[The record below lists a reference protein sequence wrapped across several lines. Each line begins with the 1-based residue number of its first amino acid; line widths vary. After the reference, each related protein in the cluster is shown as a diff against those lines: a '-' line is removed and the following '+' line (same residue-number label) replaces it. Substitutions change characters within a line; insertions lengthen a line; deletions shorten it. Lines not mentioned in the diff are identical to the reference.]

1 MHLKSLS
8 DGVKLGYALN
18 SVTERDNMTNRT
30 KISALI
36 LVLILTQTAC
46 SSLAGRVAKSVS
58 AIPSV
63 VRVLFPNA
71 SPTVFTVLDAA
82 SKAFKEFTENKTV
95 GNWERAEN
103 VWNQAKPLLAGLNNG
118 TINKIVAAVDVLIG
132 QVTLPVGVA
141 GSGGGG
147 DTTSNKVLV
156 RFEED
161 DVEELEK
168 LIESV
173 K

>member
-1 MHLKSLS
+1 MLKRYSITL
-8 DGVKLGYALN
+8 L
-18 SVTERDNMTNRT
+18 
-30 KISALI
+30 LI
-36 LVLILTQTAC
+36 AVILTQTAC

-71 SPTVFTVLDAA
+71 NPTVFTVLDSA

-95 GNWERAEN
+95 GNWERAER

-118 TINKIVAAVDVLIG
+118 TINKIVAAVDILIG

-141 GSGGGG
+141 GSGGGAQ
-147 DTTSNKVLV
+147 TTSNKVIV